1 MCETLSPFSPSLPS
15 SLPLGQLP
23 DMTSGERVALIQE
36 RIRDV
41 EKRWIELKNEVA
53 SLDRKRRRARR
64 KEREGS
70 VLSLSFEPPDSL
82 LYLLPSSP
90 YPTQFLCIHTTIL
103 FVQLPAVKPTSQLP
117 RQTQTPTCSHP
128 PLSVINCFYPS
139 LLSPPQPHPKPMKFF
154 SGIIFISC
162 VISALFLPTCINVSP
177 LLPLP
182 LLPYVFILVS

>member
-1 MCETLSPFSPSLPS
+1 MLYCTFSPGGRDSIYVLRPFLL

-70 VLSLSFEPPDSL
+70 ILSLSFEPPE
-82 LYLLPSSP
+82 
-90 YPTQFLCIHTTIL
+90 
-103 FVQLPAVKPTSQLP
+103 V
-117 RQTQTPTCSHP
+117 
-128 PLSVINCFYPS
+128 
-139 LLSPPQPHPKPMKFF
+139 
-154 SGIIFISC
+154 
-162 VISALFLPTCINVSP
+162 NVLQKIP
-177 LLPLP
+177 C
-182 LLPYVFILVS
+182 

>member
-1 MCETLSPFSPSLPS
+1 
-15 SLPLGQLP
+15 
-23 DMTSGERVALIQE
+23 MTSGERVALIQE

-64 KEREGS
+64 KEREGN
-70 VLSLSFEPPDSL
+70 VLFVIWAFRGLCASENSL

-90 YPTQFLCIHTTIL
+90 YPTQFLRIHTTIL

-162 VISALFLPTCINVSP
+162 VNSALFLPTCINVPP

-182 LLPYVFILVS
+182 LLPYVFILVL